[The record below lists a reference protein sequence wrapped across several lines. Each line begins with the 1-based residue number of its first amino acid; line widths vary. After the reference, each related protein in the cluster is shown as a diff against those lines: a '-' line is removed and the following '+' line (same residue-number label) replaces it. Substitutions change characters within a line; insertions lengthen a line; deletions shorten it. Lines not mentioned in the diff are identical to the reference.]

1 MIMIIIK
8 GVSYKLTFK
17 ANEIFP
23 ILKKIPSTLNKLHIE
38 ITLS

>member
-1 MIMIIIK
+1 MIIIK

-23 ILKKIPSTLNKLHIE
+23 ILKKNTFYIE
-38 ITLS
+38 